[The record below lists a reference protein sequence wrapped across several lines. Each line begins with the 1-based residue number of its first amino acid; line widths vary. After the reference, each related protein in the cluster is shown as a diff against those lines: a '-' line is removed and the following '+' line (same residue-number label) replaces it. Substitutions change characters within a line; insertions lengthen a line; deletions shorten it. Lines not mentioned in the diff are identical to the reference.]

1 MRPSNLIPI
10 FALVA
15 ALLPAAGF
23 TQSLTLE
30 DAVLRAL
37 ASHPALQAE
46 EFSLRAAER
55 RADLAALSPALTIG
69 GEVENVAGTGELRGL
84 DAAETTLR
92 VARVF
97 ELGRKR
103 QLRRQAGTASVDLH
117 RNTQDQRRVAVIAD
131 TTRRYVQLV
140 STQEV
145 LGLRSSSLQLA
156 RENAEAVAHRVERGR
171 ASESDRVLADLEV
184 VRAELSLEDATHEM
198 DAARVSLSVL
208 WGDTAATF
216 DRVSGHLEPLPPI
229 PLWTAVTASLDASPG
244 LLVYTLEDRSLAAL
258 GSLARAEGIPDLTA
272 SLGVRRL
279 EAIDDQALVLSL
291 SVPVG
296 LRSRS
301 ALALEENRLQ
311 RKALDA
317 RREAARLE
325 FHQLLYAR
333 YRELEHAAHEVASTR
348 DEMIPRAE
356 QALKLVQRG
365 YEDARYSFL
374 EVVQARAL
382 LLDLKDQ
389 HIDAAARFHQ
399 VLADIQQLTALSG
412 ELQP

>member
-1 MRPSNLIPI
+1 MRPSILIRI
-10 FALVA
+10 FALA
-15 ALLPAAGF
+15 ALLPATVLAEA
-23 TQSLTLE
+23 LTLE
-30 DAVLRAL
+30 EAVLRAL

-55 RADLAALSPALTIG
+55 RADLAALPPSLTIG
-69 GEVENVAGTGELRGL
+69 GELENVAGTGELRGL

-92 VARVF
+92 VGRVF

-103 QLRRQAGTASVDLH
+103 QLRRQAGGAVVDLH
-117 RNTQDQRRVAVIAD
+117 RNSRDGRRVAVIGD
-131 TTRRYVQLV
+131 TTRRYVKLV
-140 STQEV
+140 WTQEI
-145 LGLRSSSLQLA
+145 LELRRASLRLA
-156 RENAEAVAHRVERGR
+156 RENAEAVAYRVRRGR
-171 ASESDRVLADLEV
+171 AGESDRVLADLEV
-184 VRAELSLEDATHEM
+184 ARAELSLEDATHEM
-198 DAARVSLSVL
+198 DAARVALSVL

-216 DRVSGHLEPLPPI
+216 DRVGGRLEPLPPI
-229 PLWTAVTASLDASPG
+229 PLWTALTASLAASPG
-244 LLVYTLEDRSLAAL
+244 LLEYALEDKSLAAL
-258 GSLARAEGIPDLTA
+258 GSLARAEGIPNLTA

-301 ALALEENRLQ
+301 SLALEENRLQ

-325 FHQLLYAR
+325 SHQLLYAR
-333 YRELEHAAHEVASTR
+333 YRELEHAAHEVAATR
-348 DEMIPRAE
+348 DDMLPRAA
-356 QALKLVQRG
+356 QALQLVQRG

-374 EVVQARAL
+374 ELVRARTL
-382 LLDLKDQ
+382 LLDLQ
-389 HIDAAARFHQ
+389 TEHINAAARFHQ
-399 VLADIQQLTALSG
+399 ALADIQQLTALSG